1 MKNKVILAYS
11 GGLDTTVCI
20 SWLRDKD
27 YEVIAFTADLGQGQ
41 KDRDAL
47 IARAKIAGA
56 SKVILKDLRKE
67 FIEEYAFN
75 TLKAGAIYEGKY
87 YLSTALSRPLI
98 AKYLVKVA
106 RKENAQAVAHGC
118 TCKGNDQVRFEVG
131 IKALNP
137 NLEIIAPLRNW
148 EFKSRKEE
156 IEFLKEKNIPIP
168 LKKSKYSIDRNLWGV
183 SIECGELENIR
194 CEAPEDIFILT
205 ASPSRAPDKPQEI
218 EIGFE
223 KGIPASLNGKRYS
236 PVELVERLNK
246 IGGRHGIGRVDMVE
260 NRLVGIKSREVYE
273 APAAVLLYLAHQ
285 ELESLVLDRETLHF
299 KSLISL
305 KYAELVYYGLW
316 FTPLREGLQKFVDYT
331 QQKVSGKVRLRLYK
345 GNVKII
351 SRNSPYSLYSEEMA
365 TYSEKDKF
373 DHQASEGFIKIWSL
387 PFIRRK

>member
-1 MKNKVILAYS
+1 MTKKVVLAYS

-20 SWLRDKD
+20 PWLKSKG

-47 IARAKIAGA
+47 ITRAKIAGA
-56 SKVILKDLRKE
+56 RKVILKDLRKE

-118 TCKGNDQVRFEVG
+118 TGKGNDQVRFEVG
-131 IKALNP
+131 IKSLYP
-137 NLEIIAPLRNW
+137 KLEIIAPLRSW
-148 EFKSRKEE
+148 EFKSREQE
-156 IEFLKEKNIPIP
+156 IKYLRRKGIPISV
-168 LKKSKYSIDRNLWGV
+168 KKSKYSIDRNLWGV

-365 TYSEKDKF
+365 TYSERDKF

>member
-1 MKNKVILAYS
+1 MTKKVVLAYS

-20 SWLRDKD
+20 LWLKSRG

-41 KDRDAL
+41 KDRDVL
-47 IARAKIAGA
+47 ITRARIAGA
-56 SKVILKDLRKE
+56 RKVILKDLRKE
-67 FIEEYAFN
+67 FIEEYAFSA
-75 TLKAGAIYEGKY
+75 LKAGAIYEGKY

-118 TCKGNDQVRFEVG
+118 TGKGNDQVRFEVG

-148 EFKSRKEE
+148 EFKSRKQE

-168 LKKSKYSIDRNLWGV
+168 LKKSKYSIDRNLWGI
-183 SIECGELENIR
+183 SIECGELEDIR
-194 CEAPEDIFILT
+194 CEAPEDIFVLT
-205 ASPSRAPDKPQEI
+205 TSPSRASDKPQEI

-223 KGIPASLNGKRYS
+223 KGIPVSLNGKRYS

-285 ELESLVLDRETLHF
+285 ELEALVLDRETLHF

-316 FTPLREGLQKFVDYT
+316 FTTLREGLQKFIDYT

-351 SRNSPYSLYSEEMA
+351 SRNSPYSLYSVEMA

-387 PFIRRK
+387 PFIKRK

>member
-1 MKNKVILAYS
+1 
-11 GGLDTTVCI
+11 
-20 SWLRDKD
+20 
-27 YEVIAFTADLGQGQ
+27 
-41 KDRDAL
+41 
-47 IARAKIAGA
+47 
-56 SKVILKDLRKE
+56 
-67 FIEEYAFN
+67 
-75 TLKAGAIYEGKY
+75 Y

-118 TCKGNDQVRFEVG
+118 TGKGNDQVRFEVG

-148 EFKSRKEE
+148 EFKSRKQE

-168 LKKSKYSIDRNLWGV
+168 LKKSKYSIDRNLWGI
-183 SIECGELENIR
+183 SIECGELEDIR
-194 CEAPEDIFILT
+194 CEAPEDIFVLT
-205 ASPSRAPDKPQEI
+205 TSPSRASDKPQEI

-223 KGIPASLNGKRYS
+223 KGIPVSLNGKRYS

-285 ELESLVLDRETLHF
+285 ELEALVLDRETLHF

-351 SRNSPYSLYSEEMA
+351 SRNSPYSLYSVEMA

-387 PFIRRK
+387 PFIKRK

>member
-1 MKNKVILAYS
+1 YS

-118 TCKGNDQVRFEVG
+118 TGKGNDQVRFEVG

-351 SRNSPYSLYSEEMA
+351 SRQSPYSLYSEEMA

>member
-118 TCKGNDQVRFEVG
+118 TGKGNDQVRFEVG

-148 EFKSRKEE
+148 EFKSRKQE

-168 LKKSKYSIDRNLWGV
+168 LKKSKYSIDRNLWGI
-183 SIECGELENIR
+183 SIECGELEDIR
-194 CEAPEDIFILT
+194 CEAPEDIFVLT
-205 ASPSRAPDKPQEI
+205 TSPSRASDKPQEI

-223 KGIPASLNGKRYS
+223 KGIPVSLNGKRYS

-316 FTPLREGLQKFVDYT
+316 FTTLREGLQKFIDYT

-351 SRNSPYSLYSEEMA
+351 SRNSPYSLYSVEMA

-387 PFIRRK
+387 PFIKRK

>member
-1 MKNKVILAYS
+1 MTKKVVLAYS

-20 SWLRDKD
+20 PWLKSKG

-47 IARAKIAGA
+47 ITRAKIAGA
-56 SKVILKDLRKE
+56 RKVILKDLRKE

-118 TCKGNDQVRFEVG
+118 TGKGNDQVRFEVG
-131 IKALNP
+131 IKSLYP
-137 NLEIIAPLRNW
+137 KLEIIAPLRSW
-148 EFKSRKEE
+148 EFKSREQE
-156 IEFLKEKNIPIP
+156 IKYLRRKGIPISV
-168 LKKSKYSIDRNLWGV
+168 KKSKYSIDRNLWGV
-183 SIECGELENIR
+183 SIECGELEDVTR
-194 CEAPEDIFILT
+194 EAPEDVFILT
-205 ASPSRAPDKPQEI
+205 TSLSRAPDKPQEI

-365 TYSEKDKF
+365 TYSERDKF

>member
-118 TCKGNDQVRFEVG
+118 TGKGNDQVRFEVG

-299 KSLISL
+299 KRLISL

-351 SRNSPYSLYSEEMA
+351 SRQSPYSLYSEEMA

>member
-1 MKNKVILAYS
+1 MKKVVLAYS

-20 SWLRDKD
+20 SWLKSRGYD
-27 YEVIAFTADLGQGQ
+27 VIAFTADLGQGQ
-41 KDRDAL
+41 KDRGAL

-67 FIEEYAFN
+67 FIEEYAFSA
-75 TLKAGAIYEGKY
+75 LKAGAIYEGKY
-87 YLSTALSRPLI
+87 YLSTALSRPVI

-106 RKENAQAVAHGC
+106 KQEKAQAVAHGC
-118 TCKGNDQVRFEVG
+118 TGKGNDQVRFEVG
-131 IKALNP
+131 IKTLDSR
-137 NLEIIAPLRNW
+137 LEIIAPLRNW
-148 EFKSRKEE
+148 EFKSRDQE

-168 LKKSKYSIDRNLWGV
+168 LKKSKYSIDRNLWGI
-183 SIECGELENIR
+183 SIECGELENIQH
-194 CEAPEDIFILT
+194 EAPEDIFILT
-205 ASPSRAPDKPQEI
+205 NSPQQAPDKPQDI

-223 KGIPASLNGKRYS
+223 KGIPVSLNGKKYS
-236 PVELVERLNK
+236 AVELVEKLNK

-273 APAAVLLYLAHQ
+273 SPAAVLLYLAHQ

-316 FTPLREGLQKFVDYT
+316 FTTLREGLQKFVDHI

-351 SRNSPYSLYSEEMA
+351 SRKSLYSLYSEEMA
-365 TYSEKDKF
+365 TYSERDKF

>member
-1 MKNKVILAYS
+1 MTKKVVLAYS

-20 SWLRDKD
+20 PWLKSKG

-47 IARAKIAGA
+47 ITRAKIAGA
-56 SKVILKDLRKE
+56 RKVILKDLRKE

-118 TCKGNDQVRFEVG
+118 TGKGNDQVRFEVG
-131 IKALNP
+131 IKSLYP
-137 NLEIIAPLRNW
+137 KLEIIAPLRSW
-148 EFKSRKEE
+148 EFKSREQE
-156 IEFLKEKNIPIP
+156 IKYLRRKGIPISV
-168 LKKSKYSIDRNLWGV
+168 KKSKYSIDRNLWGV
-183 SIECGELENIR
+183 SIECGELEDVTR
-194 CEAPEDIFILT
+194 EAPEDVFILT
-205 ASPSRAPDKPQEI
+205 TSLSRAPDKPQEI

-223 KGIPASLNGKRYS
+223 KGIPVSLNGKRYS

-351 SRNSPYSLYSEEMA
+351 SRDSPYSLYSEEMA
-365 TYSEKDKF
+365 TYSERDKF